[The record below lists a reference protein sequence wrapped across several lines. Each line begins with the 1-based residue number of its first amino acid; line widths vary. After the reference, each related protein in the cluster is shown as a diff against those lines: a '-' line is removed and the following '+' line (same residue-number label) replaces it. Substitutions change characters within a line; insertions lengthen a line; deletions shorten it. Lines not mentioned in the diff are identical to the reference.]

1 MVLIIIILY
10 FGLLFGISL
19 LTGKGG
25 NDAFF
30 RAGRRSPWPLVA
42 FGMIGTS
49 ISGVTFVSV
58 PGMVETADMTYLQMC
73 MGFFIG
79 YLVIAFVLMPLYYR
93 YGLTSIYTYL
103 GTRLGPVSH
112 KTGAWFFLLSKLTGA
127 AARMYLV
134 CLVLEQFLHVPFA
147 VIAIS
152 ALLLIWL
159 YTRRGGVRTLVWT
172 DAMQTLC
179 LIVALVLILMEVAT
193 QLDFS
198 FGEAIGAVW
207 NDSHSRIFE
216 FDDWTSKQHFWK
228 QFLSGVFVAIVMT
241 GLDQDMM
248 QKNLTCKSLRDGQ
261 KDLCSYGIMF
271 LPVNFLFLSLGVLL
285 LMLYAQHPE
294 MTVPEKG
301 DTLLPTVIGSGLLG
315 QTALALFVI
324 GIVASAFSSADSAL
338 TALTTSFCIDIK
350 GSSQGVT
357 FRKRTHA
364 AMAVVFLLVM
374 LGINAIGSSSVLDL
388 IYTVAGYT
396 YGPLLGLFVFG
407 MTCRRPVRDRWVP
420 FVAVASPLLCWLIDL
435 TAQHL
440 WNYTFGYELLMLNG
454 LLTFVG
460 LLCLSRNRQCPL

>member
-1 MVLIIIILY
+1 MLTLVIILLY
-10 FGLLFGISL
+10 FALLFGISL
-19 LTGKGG
+19 LTSKGG

-79 YLVIAFVLMPLYYR
+79 YLVIAFVLLPLYYR

-112 KTGAWFFLLSKLTGA
+112 KTGACFFLLSKLTGA

-207 NDSHSRIFE
+207 NNPHSRIFE

-248 QKNLTCKSLRDGQ
+248 QKNLT
-261 KDLCSYGIMF
+261 
-271 LPVNFLFLSLGVLL
+271 
-285 LMLYAQHPE
+285 
-294 MTVPEKG
+294 
-301 DTLLPTVIGSGLLG
+301 
-315 QTALALFVI
+315 
-324 GIVASAFSSADSAL
+324 
-338 TALTTSFCIDIK
+338 
-350 GSSQGVT
+350 
-357 FRKRTHA
+357 
-364 AMAVVFLLVM
+364 
-374 LGINAIGSSSVLDL
+374 
-388 IYTVAGYT
+388 
-396 YGPLLGLFVFG
+396 
-407 MTCRRPVRDRWVP
+407 
-420 FVAVASPLLCWLIDL
+420 
-435 TAQHL
+435 
-440 WNYTFGYELLMLNG
+440 
-454 LLTFVG
+454 
-460 LLCLSRNRQCPL
+460 